1 MNRENTEADN
11 KKIKEKTIVGI
22 GETVWDI
29 FPEGPQLGG
38 APANFVYYG
47 VLLGQNSILV
57 SRIGN
62 DELGRE
68 TLNRL
73 SSYGMTTDYIQVDEK
88 RATGTVNV
96 TLDQKGVPAFAIQ
109 ENVAWDYL
117 EKSPALEALAKKAS
131 AVCFGSLAWRSR
143 QSAETIEWF
152 LSQVKPDCLLV
163 LDINLRPPFYSEE
176 LLDFLLKKARILK
189 VNDWELSFLGSI
201 FFPYCLEEDAIINKL
216 LEVYNLELIALTKG
230 ERGSRLITTHSQSSH
245 PGFPVK
251 VVDTV
256 GAGDAFAAALVSGL
270 LNGERLE
277 EVNRKANWLASQ
289 VCSQEGAWTKVNV
302 HEFNQEP

>member
-1 MNRENTEADN
+1 LAAN
-11 KKIKEKTIVGI
+11 KKIKGKILVGI

-29 FPEGPQLGG
+29 FPQGPQLGG

-47 VLLGQNSILV
+47 GLLGQDSILV
-57 SRIGN
+57 SRVGN

-68 TLNRL
+68 TLRRL
-73 SSYGMTTDYIQVDEK
+73 ASYGMTTDYIQVDEF

-96 TLDQKGVPAFAIQ
+96 TLDQKGVPAFTIQ

-117 EKSPALEALAKKAS
+117 EKSPALAALAKETA

-143 QSAETIEWF
+143 QSAETIDWF
-152 LSQVKPDCLLV
+152 LNQVRPGCLLV
-163 LDINLRPPFYSEE
+163 LDVNLRPPFYSKE
-176 LLDFLLKKARILK
+176 LLDFLLRKARILK
-189 VNDWELSFLGSI
+189 ANDWELSFLASI
-201 FFPYCLEEDAIINKL
+201 FFPYCLEEDTIINKL
-216 LEVYNLELIALTKG
+216 LEVYDLELIALTKG
-230 ERGSRLITTHSQSSH
+230 ERGSRLITPHSQSSH

-302 HEFNQEP
+302 HEFNLEP

>member
-1 MNRENTEADN
+1 LTED
-11 KKIKEKTIVGI
+11 KKIKGKILVGI

-29 FPEGPQLGG
+29 FPQGPQLGG

-47 VLLGQNSILV
+47 ALLGQNSILV
-57 SRIGN
+57 SRVGN

-68 TLNRL
+68 TLKRFA
-73 SSYGMTTDYIQVDEK
+73 SYGMTTDYVQVDEK
-88 RATGTVNV
+88 RATGKVNV
-96 TLDQKGVPAFAIQ
+96 TLDQKGAPAFAIQ

-143 QSAETIEWF
+143 KSAETIDWF
-152 LSQVKPDCLLV
+152 LNQVRPDCLLV
-163 LDINLRPPFYSEE
+163 LDINLRPPFYSKE
-176 LLDFLLKKARILK
+176 LLDFLLRKARILK
-189 VNDWELSFLGSI
+189 VNDWELSFLASI
-201 FFPYCLEEDAIINKL
+201 FFPDCFEEDAIINKL
-216 LEVYNLELIALTKG
+216 LEVYDIELIALTKG
-230 ERGSRLITTHSQSSH
+230 ERGSRLITPHSQSSH
-245 PGFPVK
+245 PGFSVK

-302 HEFNQEP
+302 HEFKLEP